1 MENILAIATI
11 IAGLAGIFTIIYP
24 FIKIYFDHKRYKEYL
39 NQKSKSFHKRIIKK
53 ANNTYQNE
61 DQYKRAS
68 NRMTDIIS
76 EFNEFLNCELE
87 RKENIGKRKKI
98 RKKIKKQRAL
108 LYKLIKKYED
118 AEKGIIQLEYR
129 NIKREIPN
137 YFLKF

>member
-39 NQKSKSFHKRIIKK
+39 NQKSESFHKRIIKQ

-61 DQYKRAS
+61 GQYKRAS
-68 NRMTDIIS
+68 NHINVIIS

-87 RKENIGKRKKI
+87 QKENIGKRKKI
-98 RKKIKKQRAL
+98 RKQIKKQRAL